1 MTEHKDQPVTP
12 SINIYAHHGAG
23 LVCTSFSPNNH
34 MGVTLELNR
43 QCITVYDLPVEKAL
57 ALAMLFADAYT
68 AVHLGARTLVKLLD
82 HMADPDRTGPL
93 AGFPAPTPAASVS
106 PDRHDQAQED

>member
-1 MTEHKDQPVTP
+1 MTEHKDQPMTP
-12 SINIYAHHGAG
+12 SIDIFAHNSAG
-23 LVCTSFSPNNH
+23 LKCTSFSPTNS

-43 QCITVYDLPVEKAL
+43 QCITVYGLPVEKAL

-68 AVHLGARTLVKLLD
+68 VVHLGDRTFVKLLD

-93 AGFPAPTPAASVS
+93 AGFPAPTQVASVS
-106 PDRHDQAQED
+106 PDRHDQAQEE